1 MGPETRDQRPETST
15 MQFLH
20 WLIDSL
26 RRRRVY
32 RQCSRFRIEP
42 QNVPMSRSVS
52 ESIACHSSLVTRHS
66 SWSILCLILF
76 CLCCVEGCRLDMHI
90 DPRYDPL
97 SPSSFFPDGRSSR
110 PMVPGTVARGY
121 LRVDELLYTG
131 RIDGKLANVF
141 PFPITRKDLERG
153 QERFNIYCT
162 PCHDYTGNGTGMVV
176 RRGFPAP
183 PSYHI
188 PRLMNAPVGHFFDV
202 MTNGYG
208 TMFSYAYRVSVRDR
222 WRIAAYI
229 RVLQFSENANL
240 NEVPPQERLK
250 LLSDKS
256 Q

>member
-1 MGPETRDQRPETST
+1 VTKTVMSDELIRNQKSEIRNQKPESGKHRPSLVHRFC
-15 MQFLH
+15 FLVSDF
-20 WLIDSL
+20 WAAFSRLS
-26 RRRRVY
+26 VY
-32 RQCSRFRIEP
+32 RW
-42 QNVPMSRSVS
+42 SV
-52 ESIACHSSLVTRHS
+52 
-66 SWSILCLILF
+66 LCLALF
-76 CLCCVEGCRLDMHI
+76 CMCFVEGCRLDMHI

-97 SPSSFFPDGRSSR
+97 SPSSFFPDGRSER
-110 PMVPGTVARGY
+110 PMVPGTVARGH

-131 RIDGKLANVF
+131 KINGKLANVF

-162 PCHDYTGNGTGMVV
+162 PCHDYTGSGTGMVV

-208 TMFSYAYRVSVRDR
+208 TMFSYAYRVSVEDR
-222 WRIAAYI
+222 WRVAAYI
-229 RVLQFSENANL
+229 RVLQLSENGNL
-240 NEVPPQERLK
+240 NEVPAAERLK
-250 LLSDKS
+250 LLSDKT